1 MFSKLIRLFSAA
13 AVSVLSAAAFLPA
26 ANAKSELIFAHVF
39 PSASLEQDAAQRFA
53 KAVSDKTKGEVEVKI
68 FPASQLGGFSQIANQ
83 QRSGA
88 IHGTLISTT
97 AISSYAP
104 VASVDSWPYLFT
116 EKSQFD
122 RAYASAEARAFIEAI
137 EKASGYRVLAP
148 MYKGKRYV
156 YVRKPVTSLADLKL
170 RAPGLP
176 VVVDAFKAWGATV
189 APLGVAEMLPAM
201 QQGVV
206 DGAEIEIQTADTL
219 GLANL
224 TKTVLMTGH
233 MMPNYAWIFFGE
245 WLDKQPENVRT
256 AIAAAAKE
264 TSEWFGSEMVKAEK
278 ESFEKFKKAG
288 AQLVE
293 VNTAELAKRA
303 NDALSQKYPELAN
316 WVKRLQAAGA
326 N

>member
-1 MFSKLIRLFSAA
+1 
-13 AVSVLSAAAFLPA
+13 
-26 ANAKSELIFAHVF
+26 
-39 PSASLEQDAAQRFA
+39 
-53 KAVSDKTKGEVEVKI
+53 
-68 FPASQLGGFSQIANQ
+68 
-83 QRSGA
+83 
-88 IHGTLISTT
+88 
-97 AISSYAP
+97 
-104 VASVDSWPYLFT
+104 
-116 EKSQFD
+116 
-122 RAYASAEARAFIEAI
+122 
-137 EKASGYRVLAP
+137 
-148 MYKGKRYV
+148 
-156 YVRKPVTSLADLKL
+156 
-170 RAPGLP
+170 
-176 VVVDAFKAWGATV
+176 
-189 APLGVAEMLPAM
+189 LPAM

-219 GLANL
+219 GLAKL

-245 WLDKQPENVRT
+245 WLDQQPENVRT

-316 WVKRLQAAGA
+316 WVKRLQAA
-326 N
+326 